1 MMKKINLKK
10 QLAFIS
16 SLALIAG
23 TALYMPANAGEI
35 LGISKTL
42 SASADESSVTENE
55 ITDLGYCISYHNNK
69 GQLKEYSY
77 NTESDGFGDAE
88 EVLKIG
94 ETEPYHIDIKA
105 IDDTMVDVILYVP
118 DDISISDTNVN
129 FHLSFKYGE
138 TSYSKDDVVIL
149 NNGVVNSDNDI
160 TARVTTKLVP
170 SWDSM
175 ENVKNN
181 EDIVFKDVYG
191 TEYKSD
197 RYNVTYEKDTD
208 NNSWVRVYT
217 LKDEIPTYEISSV
230 NYASLKTDKD
240 IYTNEYF
247 NTLNYS
253 FDTNAASN
261 LAIYSGISGDEQLS
275 SENFKYATAKY
286 PSIYIKDGKF
296 STDENGILII
306 EDFETNHLFTNYFDL
321 KYYAG
326 NDGYVYELK
335 DNYDGSFDIKR
346 VAKITNSY
354 VKVQSVPV
362 VNVTFNPNGGVFSGN
377 TTANKIVEVNK
388 DELYSIPAD
397 YTPTRKGYTFKEWN
411 STSGHY
417 TYNSV
422 DKLWQFN
429 NDNTLIASWTPI
441 NYQVVIAGF
450 EESSTVE
457 KFSCDYDTPTYIS
470 TNAITKTGYRLVGFS
485 RKPDATVPDNDLKCS
500 NNTVIF
506 NNLTDKAESVT
517 IYPIWEK
524 VKSPSIKL
532 GGNECFIENVVLK
545 DSSAAN
551 SESNPYLIVIV
562 TSYSD
567 PTNDIEDVAY
577 GTTFDYEFI
586 PVDGTVTISGSKG
599 KITYGDI
606 DYINI
611 VTKST
616 NTEVTYLYAAVLA
629 ETGIYKVSVDGKE
642 TYYQAVFSNSIQA
655 TSVGNDSTYSIGASV
670 TGTNSDGTVYCPEN
684 LDMKDYNNV
693 FQMDGKL
700 ELVDGNYV
708 KNYTME
714 IPSSIKAKSKINVTL
729 KEFKDG
735 YSADTEN
742 NSFDV
747 TLDENGN
754 ASKIV
759 KVSSTWEGKENVEY
773 IKFNFVLTSKLDADD
788 AYSGFNFQ
796 RNSTSIGSD
805 SYTSKYVAEDNKYV
819 KVYTIRDSLNDDDVV
834 KAYYGNY
841 KYFNFTDGD
850 TTSKEL
856 SFTGNT
862 SNTVIISDDNI
873 NEYIKVVFNPEYT
886 LKFCDDD
893 KKTVL
898 AEMPETVSGKYTL
911 PENPTKAGFKFAGWY
926 VGNDIQL
933 YDGMEVARAHGTEA
947 YAKWTPITYTV
958 KIDANGGKAVTKAPT
973 GWSIADYEKSVQKTD
988 VKYDT
993 SDKIGNITVVGGEE
1007 DLGTDSAS
1015 ALVSR
1020 DGYDLLGFS
1029 TDKNATVPDENLSFL
1044 DEDGNLT
1051 NKKKTI
1057 NLDKL
1062 TTEDGATVTLYAI
1075 WRAESGEITLD
1086 ATMVRYNETTPM
1098 KSSYVVLENNKIKY
1112 TIGSKVGE
1120 LPVPEL
1126 KGHTFEGW
1134 YYKINPTDEY
1144 TKLTA
1149 DMTFTKELVEAM
1161 KKVGGVVSNFTANK
1175 YAINYDDCGTDNN
1188 TSAVKFE
1195 FNTFVKGLRVLNSDG
1210 KYIDYETLIAEPEK
1224 EGYKF
1229 VGYTINGIV
1238 KNDFAETKEYFTA
1251 DDIKKFFA
1259 GDEISY
1265 NTSAA
1270 KSENFV
1276 IGAEDITI
1284 KGIWKIDETKSII
1297 NVDYDNAVISYK
1309 NAKGTTITVKPTS
1322 SSYEKFPSSI
1332 IGTPEE
1338 RISAKCEIDG
1348 DDGMDN
1354 ITFTD
1359 YGFDVDDTECTLSKD
1374 GYVFKGWFTKDSNG
1388 KEIAFNSTT
1397 FTAGVTNVYAKWE
1410 AESKLTAP
1418 ENVAVSADGTVS
1430 WNGGENAAYFRVY
1443 KVYNGITK
1451 NAKTTSSP
1459 YTFQSL
1465 VSGVEH
1471 EIYVV
1476 AYDGNGNSLKSES
1489 VKFTP
1494 VSAPENVAVSADG
1507 TVTWTGGEG
1516 ASYYRVYKVYNGIT
1530 KNAKTTS
1537 SPYTF
1542 QSLAK
1547 GVEHEIYVVAFDKD
1561 GNQYKSE
1568 SVKFTPVSAP
1578 ANVKVSEDG
1587 TVSWTG
1593 GEGASYYRV
1602 YKVYN
1607 GITKN
1612 AKTTS
1617 SPYTFQNLAEGVE
1630 HEIYVTAFDKDGNQ
1644 YRSESVKF
1652 TPEKKAVLTAPTNIK
1667 VDADGNVT
1675 WTAAENAA
1683 YYKVSKVVGGKTYTG
1698 KQITDTKYTFISFNP
1713 GQNKTV
1719 YVTAFD
1725 KDGNSIKSASV
1736 TVKAVEN
1743 LAVTATGTVTFNKVD
1758 GASYYKV
1765 FKEYNGITK
1774 NAKTTTSPYKF
1785 QTFTK
1790 GVKHDV
1796 YVKAFNAAGKEIAV
1810 SKTVTITAE

>member
-35 LGISKTL
+35 LGISKAI
-42 SASADESSVTENE
+42 SASADESSV
-55 ITDLGYCISYHNNK
+55 SYVSSYSIKYTTNK
-69 GQLKEYSY
+69 DEEKEYKYEYEKSDSDDNRVYMKANSASSFDVVFYIPDDMSVSDTTVRFYINFTYGATVY
-77 NTESDGFGDAE
+77 NVEEQSITFGENA
-88 EVLKIG
+88 ITSG
-94 ETEPYHIDIKA
+94 ETVTLSPNNITLNCAIK
-105 IDDTMVDVILYVP
+105 I
-118 DDISISDTNVN
+118 
-129 FHLSFKYGE
+129 
-138 TSYSKDDVVIL
+138 
-149 NNGVVNSDNDI
+149 
-160 TARVTTKLVP
+160 VP

-175 ENVKNN
+175 ENIKNN
-181 EDIVFKDVYG
+181 NDIVFTDVDG
-191 TEYKSD
+191 IEHKSD
-197 RYNVTYEKDTD
+197 RYTVTYEQDREK
-208 NNSWVRVYT
+208 NCWVRVYT

-230 NYASLKTDKD
+230 NYADLATDKN
-240 IYTNEYF
+240 IYTNRYF
-247 NTLNYS
+247 DTKNYS

-261 LAIYSGISGDEQLS
+261 LAIYSGISGDEQLLS
-275 SENFKYATAKY
+275 GTFNRVDGVY
-286 PSIYIKDGKF
+286 PSIYIKDGAI
-296 STDENGILII
+296 SDDDTGTLII
-306 EDFETNHLFTNYFDL
+306 DNLNNVLYSSFVDVD
-321 KYYAG
+321 YYAG
-326 NDGYVYELK
+326 NDGYVYQAEK
-335 DNYDGSFDIKR
+335 KYWDGSITVTR

-354 VKVQSVPV
+354 VKVKSVPV
-362 VNVTFNPNGGVFSGN
+362 VNVTFNPNGGVFSDD
-377 TTANKIVEVNK
+377 TTDNKTIEVNK
-388 DELYSIPAD
+388 NSGYQIPAE
-397 YTPTRKGYTFKEWN
+397 YTPTRKGYTFKEWK
-411 STSGHY
+411 STSGQCD
-417 TYNSV
+417 YNAV
-422 DKLWQFN
+422 NDFWQFSD
-429 NDNTLIASWTPI
+429 DNTLTASWTPI
-441 NYQVVIAGF
+441 NYQVVISGF
-450 EESSTVE
+450 EDSSTVE
-457 KFSCDYDTPTYIS
+457 QFSCDYGTPTVVS
-470 TNAITKTGYRLVGFS
+470 TSKITRTGYRLVGFS
-485 RKPDATVPDNDLKCS
+485 RKSDATSPDDNLKCS
-500 NNTVIF
+500 NNTVTF
-506 NNLTDKAESVT
+506 NNLTDKAETVT
-517 IYPIWEK
+517 IYPIWEEAK
-524 VKSPSIKL
+524 DPSIKL
-532 GGNECFIENVVLK
+532 GGYECVVDTGAVLK

-551 SESNPYLIVIV
+551 SESNPYIILA
-562 TSYSD
+562 SYSD
-567 PTNDIEDVAY
+567 PTNDIKDVAY
-577 GTTFDYEFI
+577 GTSFDYEFT
-586 PVDGTVTISGSKG
+586 PPEGAVTISGSKG

-642 TYYQAVFSNSIQA
+642 TYYQAVFSNNTKA
-655 TSVGNDSTYSIGASV
+655 TSIGNNNSYYAIEASV
-670 TGTNSDGTVYCPEN
+670 SGTNSDGSVYCPDNDEG
-684 LDMKDYNNV
+684 KDYNQR
-693 FQMDGKL
+693 FSRDSKL
-700 ELVDGNYV
+700 ELIDGNYV
-708 KNYTME
+708 KNYTVE
-714 IPSSIKAKSKINVTL
+714 IPSTIKAKSKINVVL
-729 KEFKDG
+729 RDFDDG
-735 YSADTEN
+735 YGIGTEN

-759 KVSSTWEGKENVEY
+759 KVSSTWEGKNNVEY
-773 IKFNFVLTSKLDADD
+773 IKFNFVLTSKLDAYD
-788 AYSGFNFQ
+788 AYSGFNFLK
-796 RNSTSIGSD
+796 NSTDIGSD

-819 KVYTIRDSLNDDDVV
+819 KVYTIRDSLNDGDIV
-834 KAYYGNY
+834 KAHLGSSST
-841 KYFNFTDGD
+841 YFDFIDGD

-862 SNTVIISDDNI
+862 SNTVLISDGSL

-898 AEMPETVSGKYTL
+898 AEMPEAVGGTYTL
-911 PENPTKAGFKFAGWY
+911 PENPTKAGYKFAGWY

-958 KIDANGGKAVTKAPT
+958 KIDANGGTAATKAPT
-973 GWSIADYEKSVQKTD
+973 GWSISDYEKSVQKTD
-988 VKYDT
+988 VAYIT
-993 SDKIGNITVVGGEE
+993 NYRISNITVVGGEE

-1062 TTEDGATVTLYAI
+1062 TTEDGATVTLYAV

-1086 ATMVRYNETTPM
+1086 ATMIRGTNNV
-1098 KSSYVVLENNKIKY
+1098 SYKNNSVVLENNKIKY

-1134 YYKINPTDEY
+1134 YYKLKPEDEY

-1149 DMTFTKELVEAM
+1149 DMTFTRELVEAM
-1161 KKVGGVVSNFTANK
+1161 KKAEGVVTGFTANK

-1210 KYIDYETLIAEPEK
+1210 NYINYETLIAEPEK
-1224 EGYKF
+1224 EGYEF

-1251 DDIKKFFA
+1251 DDIKKIFD
-1259 GDEISY
+1259 GNELMY
-1265 NTSAA
+1265 NTSAT
-1270 KSENFV
+1270 KTEKFV
-1276 IGAEDITI
+1276 IDAEDITI
-1284 KGIWKIDETKSII
+1284 KGIWKVDETKSII

-1322 SSYEKFPSSI
+1322 SSYEKFPSTI
-1332 IGTPEE
+1332 VGTPGE
-1338 RISAKCEIDG
+1338 RISTECEIDG
-1348 DDGMDN
+1348 SDGLDN

-1359 YGFDVDDTECTLSKD
+1359 YGFDIDDTECTLSKD
-1374 GYVFKGWFTKDSNG
+1374 GYTFAGWFTKDADGN
-1388 KEIAFNSTT
+1388 EVAFTSTT
-1397 FTAGVTNVYAKWE
+1397 FTAGLTEIYAKWE
-1410 AESKLTAP
+1410 SESNLTVP
-1418 ENVAVSADGTVS
+1418 ENV
-1430 WNGGENAAYFRVY
+1430 
-1443 KVYNGITK
+1443 K
-1451 NAKTTSSP
+1451 
-1459 YTFQSL
+1459 
-1465 VSGVEH
+1465 
-1471 EIYVV
+1471 
-1476 AYDGNGNSLKSES
+1476 
-1489 VKFTP
+1489 
-1494 VSAPENVAVSADG
+1494 VSADG
-1507 TVTWTGGEG
+1507 TVTWNGGEG
-1516 ASYYRVYKVYNGIT
+1516 AAYYRVYKVYNGIT
-1530 KNAKTTS
+1530 KSAKTTS

-1542 QSLAK
+1542 QNLAK

-1578 ANVKVSEDG
+1578 TNVKVSEDG
-1587 TVSWTG
+1587 TVTWTGGEGASYYRVYKVYNGITKSAKTTSSPYTFQNLAKGVEHEIYVVAFDKDGNQYKSESVKFTPVSAPTNVKVSEDGTVTWTG

-1630 HEIYVTAFDKDGNQ
+1630 HEIYVVAFDKDGNQ
-1644 YRSESVKF
+1644 YKSESVKF
-1652 TPEKKAVLTAPTNIK
+1652 TPAKKAVLTAPTNVK

-1698 KQITDTKYTFISFNP
+1698 KQITDTKYTFVSFNP

-1725 KDGNSIKSASV
+1725 KDGNSLRSASV

-1743 LAVTATGTVTFNKVD
+1743 LKVTTAGVVTFNKVD
-1758 GASYYKV
+1758 GASYYRVYKV
-1765 FKEYNGITK
+1765 YNGTTK
-1774 NAKTTTSPYKF
+1774 SAKTTTSPYTF

-1796 YVKAFNAAGKEIAV
+1796 YVKAFNASGKEIAV
-1810 SKTVTITAE
+1810 SKTVTVTAK